1 MNKEWK
7 FVIWVGVLF
16 IILFLR
22 NFSTWSQV
30 EANEFVDILLYG
42 YLVLAGLS
50 SIEIIYKMFKKSSLE
65 KQDT

>member
-1 MNKEWK
+1 MHKEWK

-22 NFSTWSQV
+22 NFSTWSLV

-50 SIEIIYKMFKKSSLE
+50 AIEIVYKMFKKPSLE

>member
-16 IILFLR
+16 LIMFLR

-42 YLVLAGLS
+42 YLVLAGIS
-50 SIEIIYKMFKKSSLE
+50 TIEIIYKMFRKPFSE
-65 KQDT
+65 KQDI